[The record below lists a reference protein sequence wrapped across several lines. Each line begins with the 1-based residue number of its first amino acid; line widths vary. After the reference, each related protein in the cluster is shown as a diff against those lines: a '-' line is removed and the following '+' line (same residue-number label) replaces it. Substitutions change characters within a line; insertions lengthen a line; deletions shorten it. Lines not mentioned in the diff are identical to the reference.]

1 MNLLCEWC
9 CESRKC
15 ECVAVP
21 LPKPRY
27 MLATRGTDT
36 VSRPICNLPSDG
48 PRIVIQH
55 LESKMC
61 LATGCN
67 NQKALD
73 PTGGMYNPGKSYEYC
88 SRYCAR
94 TSGRLPEEQITDE
107 LCGGCSPA
115 PECAVIDC
123 YNTAWF
129 DKRKY
134 SFSLGCTRSH
144 TEHAKSG
151 QHMLPLSTIELS
163 YSSCRA
169 FASNT
174 SVPVGQ
180 DVTVVQRVI
189 QDPDQAFQSW
199 CPDVDWSD
207 DQVTG

>member
-9 CESRKC
+9 CESQKC

-21 LPKPRY
+21 LPKPRS

-36 VSRPICNLPSDG
+36 VSRPNCNLPSDG
-48 PRIVIQH
+48 SRIVIQQ
-55 LESKMC
+55 LESKTC
-61 LATGCN
+61 LTTGCN

-73 PTGGMYNPGKSYEYC
+73 PTGGMDNPGKSYEYC

-115 PECAVIDC
+115 PECAVINC

-129 DKRKY
+129 DKRKH

-144 TEHAKSG
+144 TEHA
-151 QHMLPLSTIELS
+151 ELS
-163 YSSCRA
+163 YSSCRVLA
-169 FASNT
+169 GNT
-174 SVPVGQ
+174 SVPPAESTS
-180 DVTVVQRVI
+180 DVARY
-189 QDPDQAFQSW
+189 PACSRGALHCF
-199 CPDVDWSD
+199 
-207 DQVTG
+207 G